1 MMKNISFFALSIL
14 LSVSVL
20 RAQDGIGYWN
30 CHTPCGTIK
39 KVDVTPKK
47 VFAATQYDIFSYNP
61 DDNAIERFTKVSG
74 MSDFEIGTLKYN
86 AATDMLFVGYVSG
99 NIDIIDSDGTIF
111 NIPDIKEK
119 NILGSKRINEVF
131 FSGEKAYVCCSFGIV
146 VVNLSRME
154 VSDTY
159 FLGDDDSYLNINDL
173 TVDNNK
179 IYVATNAGVFYA
191 DANCTQLA
199 DFNQWHRDTLINN
212 PYGNFSQIEVFEGKI
227 LANFSLDVEGCDT
240 IYAFN
245 GSDWKYFA
253 RNHHHIHNE
262 LRACTDK
269 LVVSDNDAVR
279 IFDKDGNL
287 VKHCAGK
294 GFNVNSAVYDAS
306 RSCYWF
312 GDSSNGLFRG
322 TADFDDFD
330 MIYISSPYTNDAFA
344 LASSGEELWI
354 AAGGYLGT
362 WEKLYNHA
370 GAFHLHDD
378 EWHNLNNLD
387 VFDSITDV
395 VCVAVDPSDSRR
407 VYLGSFSHGIIELY
421 DEKVVNVYERHN
433 STLTPVTGWDAYVF
447 VSGLAFDK
455 KHNLWAVNC
464 EVEKLLSMKSDKGV
478 WTSYNVGPGAGFTG
492 KLVIDRNDYKWIH
505 MRDGSFI
512 VFDGTKYKKVSTSE
526 GHGGLPG
533 TGNCCAVDGRG
544 TVWIGTSDG
553 MAEFT
558 NSSKIFGNNAYNASR
573 ILVPRNDGSGQ
584 ADYLLSGVN
593 IKCLAIDGADNLWC
607 GTNNGVFCISNDG
620 LTEHHHFTTEN
631 SPIFSNNVSDIA
643 VTADGTVYFATD
655 KGVISYRGRASEG
668 KNSNSNVFVYPNPVK
683 HDYNGPVGIKNLV
696 KNSLVK
702 ITTVNGDFVT
712 HLRSEGGQAV
722 WDCTTIDGKRV
733 DAGVYLIF
741 ICDEKGNSSYA
752 TKILVL

>member
-1 MMKNISFFALSIL
+1 MRGVKFIFLSIL

-30 CHTPCGTIK
+30 IHTPCRTVT
-39 KVDVTPKK
+39 KVDLTPKK
-47 VFAATQYDIFSYNP
+47 VFAATRYDVFSYNP

-74 MSDFEIGTLKYN
+74 MSDFEIGTLRYN
-86 AATDMLFVGYVSG
+86 AATDMVFVGYING
-99 NIDIIDSDGTIF
+99 NIDIIDGDGTIF

-131 FSGEKAYVCCSFGIV
+131 FSNEKAYVCCGFGVV

-159 FLGDDDSYLNINDL
+159 FLGDDSSYLNINDL
-173 TVDNNK
+173 TIADGK
-179 IYVATNAGVFYA
+179 IFVATDEGVFYA
-191 DANCTQLA
+191 DAACQQLA
-199 DFNQWHRDTLINN
+199 DFSQWRRDMLINN
-212 PYGNFSQIEVFEGKI
+212 PFGRFSQIEFFDGKV
-227 LANFSLDVEGCDT
+227 LANFSLDVNGFDT
-240 IYAFN
+240 IYAF
-245 GSDWKYFA
+245 SDSAWNYFA
-253 RNHHHIHNE
+253 KDYHHIHNE
-262 LRACTDK
+262 LSACKDK
-269 LVVSDNDAVR
+269 LVVSDDDAVR
-279 IFDKDGNL
+279 VFDKDGNL

-306 RSCYWF
+306 RACYWF
-312 GDSSNGLFRG
+312 GDSYGGLFRS
-322 TADFDDFD
+322 TADFGDFD
-330 MIYISSPYTNDAFA
+330 KIFISSPYTNDAFA
-344 LASSGEELWI
+344 LASSGEELWV

-362 WEKLYNHA
+362 WAKLGNHA
-370 GAFHLHDD
+370 GAFHLRDD

-387 VFDSITDV
+387 AFDTITDV

-407 VYLGSFSHGIIELY
+407 VYLGSFSHGVVELY
-421 DEKVVNVYERHN
+421 DEKVVNVYERDN
-433 STLTPVTGWDAYVF
+433 STLTPVIGWDEFVF

-464 EVEKLLSMKSDKGV
+464 EAEKLLSMKSDKGV
-478 WTSYNVGPGAGFTG
+478 WKSYNVGSGAGFTG
-492 KLVIDRNDYKWIH
+492 RLVIDKNDYKWIQ

-512 VFDGTKYKKVSTSE
+512 VFDGTAHKNVRTTD
-526 GHGGLPG
+526 GQGGLPG
-533 TGNCCAVDGRG
+533 TGNCCAVDSRG

-558 NSSKIFGNNAYNASR
+558 NSSKIFGNNAYNATR

-593 IKCLAIDGADNLWC
+593 VKCLAIDGADNLWC
-607 GTNNGVFCISNDG
+607 GTNNGVLCISNDG

-631 SPIFSNNVSDIA
+631 SPIFSNNINDIA

-668 KNSNSNVFVYPNPVK
+668 KNSNSDVFAYPNPVK
-683 HDYNGPVGIKNLV
+683 HDYNGLVGIKNLA

-722 WDCTTIDGKRV
+722 WDCTTLDGKRV

-741 ICDEKGNSSYA
+741 VSDEKGGSSYA
-752 TKILVL
+752 AKILVL